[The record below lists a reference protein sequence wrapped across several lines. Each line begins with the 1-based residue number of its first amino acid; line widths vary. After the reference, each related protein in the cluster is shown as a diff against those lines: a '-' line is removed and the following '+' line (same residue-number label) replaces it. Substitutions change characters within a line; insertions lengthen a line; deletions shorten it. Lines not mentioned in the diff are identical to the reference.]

1 MVILSY
7 QHCKRGS
14 GGYIMQ
20 DHFVNKPHHAQL
32 HGVACCTY
40 DTGIGHLYTSHSLE
54 NPPKLIG
61 KHFFFTPQRRMF
73 SPHVCKEYFRNLE
86 SEMWTREKKEE
97 TWFLNDFQPKKLYKL
112 SKSKKM
118 NQNLALVYYALSLA
132 RIDVFQP
139 GDKLALTLK
148 KIRKRRDFPEVA
160 SRRGL

>member
-1 MVILSY
+1 
-7 QHCKRGS
+7 
-14 GGYIMQ
+14 MQ

-32 HGVACCTY
+32 AY

-61 KHFFFTPQRRMF
+61 KHFFYTSKKDVFATCVQRVF
-73 SPHVCKEYFRNLE
+73 QKSWKWNV
-86 SEMWTREKKEE
+86 KKEE

-118 NQNLALVYYALSLA
+118 NQNLTLVYYALSLA

>member
-7 QHCKRGS
+7 QYCKRVS
-14 GGYIMQ
+14 GWYIMQ

-32 HGVACCTY
+32 AY

-73 SPHVCKEYFRNLE
+73 SLHVCKEYFRNLE

-118 NQNLALVYYALSLA
+118 NQNLTLVYYALSLA

-148 KIRKRRDFPEVA
+148 KKSEKKKGF
-160 SRRGL
+160 SRSGF